1 MGRSRVSKKKTI
13 AMLTQALHR
22 APTEEEIKK
31 ERSRC
36 KKVFGTRAKALHRPR
51 TEEELA
57 VSKGKTIAKKKPVCG
72 MYKGVR

>member
-1 MGRSRVSKKKTI
+1 
-13 AMLTQALHR
+13 MLTQALHR

-57 VSKGKTIAKKKPVCG
+57 VSKGKTIAKKKLCAECTKVFAEVNFADYEGPQCE
-72 MYKGVR
+72 